1 MFLRTRN
8 NTAELYEELAA
19 QIIETTRGNPEVT
32 RIAKKIACVM
42 DNLRYQINKLFRRTA
57 IEYRE
62 KYGSVKYTSIN
73 IFDNICLYIYHMIVH
88 LSCNRDGLVRNN
100 LQRFIDEA
108 VWKKILHLPLLAVNV
123 FELNNCEEI
132 QHGLKQFVVEVVG
145 KWVVALGEGKEE
157 KTAIKNY
164 DELTV
169 DLKIPTNHNIVAR
182 FPVRELLLCKK

>member
-1 MFLRTRN
+1 
-8 NTAELYEELAA
+8 
-19 QIIETTRGNPEVT
+19 
-32 RIAKKIACVM
+32 
-42 DNLRYQINKLFRRTA
+42 
-57 IEYRE
+57 
-62 KYGSVKYTSIN
+62 
-73 IFDNICLYIYHMIVH
+73 
-88 LSCNRDGLVRNN
+88 
-100 LQRFIDEA
+100 
-108 VWKKILHLPLLAVNV
+108 VWKKILPLPLLAVNV

-145 KWVVALGEGKEE
+145 KWVVALGEEKEE